1 MNGYLESDPKFNI
14 GDLVVIDKKLYK
26 SLTSKNFPAGV
37 PVFALVIAR
46 RAHVDVQSHVV
57 PTSGNRFFDYKILLS
72 GEFYWVY
79 EDEIS
84 EIGFL

>member
-1 MNGYLESDPKFNI
+1 MNGYLESNPKFNI

-57 PTSGNRFFDYKILLS
+57 PASGNRFFDYKILLS
-72 GEFYWVY
+72 GEVYWVY

-84 EIGFL
+84 EIVFL